1 MWLAKTA
8 RELMSPV
15 DELPREAGGEPEKR
29 ASIDVARVLRV
40 LALIGGE
47 GASVAVFIH
56 AFRARWLK
64 AFVQNNQ
71 LPTADRNVFLAW
83 LIVGGLLP
91 CAVMLGFLAL
101 TWRKR
106 GIWHVDAALARVSAI
121 SRLFAPTLLL
131 WALPQMS
138 SYRAWLGRD
147 LTYLIAAALLVLA
160 FEPMLAAALR
170 AAAELRLTDRWR
182 KMTEAV
188 PKWAAT
194 VTRFAPH
201 VIVPVA
207 AVAYISYTSYYTI
220 LQHWRRQTGALDL
233 GYFASFFWNTIH
245 GRPFYCPI
253 THARDGSYLSI
264 HAEPAVYLLA
274 PFYALVPRPETLLVI
289 QSVMLGTA
297 AIPLYL
303 FARRRLGSD
312 WMAATIGLCF
322 LFYVPLQSPNF
333 TDFHFLTIS
342 LFFVLWAAY
351 FFETERKVLFWVT
364 VAAALL
370 CREDVPFGGIGVGL
384 ALLFS
389 GRNVR
394 TGAILAGVSA
404 LYLGIVKFV
413 IMPSFGAPSF
423 VYIYEHLVPPGERG
437 FGGVVRTL
445 LTNPLYTLS
454 AILLPEKLP
463 FLFHVFMP
471 LAFLPLRR
479 KRYWFLLFPGFFV
492 TLLSTGYMPVIQ
504 IQFQYVTHFTPYV
517 FLGTVLVLQQIG
529 KTKDSVARF
538 AACGA
543 CVLGTYFAQQQ
554 FGALQQDNFHAGVG
568 KVSFD
573 FTDEQRER
581 LTNLRAIALTI
592 PREGTLAA
600 TENDCAHL
608 TDREYLFTLKYD
620 HQGADYLLYS
630 DDNVSFGDA
639 RRIVRQALKDKS
651 FGFHSERPGFVVLR
665 RGAPTKRNAELLERP
680 ELRRP

>member
-8 RELMSPV
+8 RALMSPV
-15 DELPREAGGEPEKR
+15 DELPREASSEPEKR

-40 LALIGGE
+40 LALLGGE

-56 AFRARWLK
+56 AVGARWLK
-64 AFVQNNQ
+64 AFVAHNQ
-71 LPTADRNVFLAW
+71 LPPADRNVFLAW
-83 LIVGGLLP
+83 VFVGGLLP
-91 CAVMLGFLAL
+91 CAAALGFLAL
-101 TWRKR
+101 TWKKR
-106 GIWHVDAALARVSAI
+106 GISHVDAALARVSAI
-121 SRLFAPTLLL
+121 SRLFAPMVLL
-131 WALPQMS
+131 WAMPQMS
-138 SYRAWLGRD
+138 THRAWLGRD
-147 LTYLIAAALLVLA
+147 LTYLITAALLVLA
-160 FEPMLAAALR
+160 FEPTLAAALR
-170 AAAELRLTDRWR
+170 AAAELRVTDRWR
-182 KMTEAV
+182 SLVKAA
-188 PKWAAT
+188 PQWAAT
-194 VTRFAPH
+194 VRRWAPH

-207 AVAYISYTSYYTI
+207 AVAYISYTSWYTI
-220 LQHWRRQTGALDL
+220 LQHWRRETGALDL
-233 GYFASFFWNTIH
+233 GYFSSFFWNTIH

-253 THARDGSYLSI
+253 THPRDGSYLSI
-264 HAEPAVYLLA
+264 HAEFAVYLLA
-274 PFYALVPRPETLLVI
+274 PFYALSPRPETLLVI
-289 QSVMLGTA
+289 QSAMLGLA

-303 FARRRLGSD
+303 FARRRLESD
-312 WMAATIGLCF
+312 WMAATIALCF

-351 FFETERKVLFWVT
+351 FFETERKVLFWVA
-364 VAAALL
+364 VAAALS

-389 GRNVR
+389 GRHVR

-413 IMPSFGAPSF
+413 IMPKFGAPSF
-423 VYIYEHLVPPGERG
+423 VYIYEHLVAPGEHG
-437 FGGVVRTL
+437 FGGVVKTL

-463 FLFHVFMP
+463 YLFHVFMP

-492 TLLSTGYMPVIQ
+492 TLLSTGYLPVVQ

-517 FLGTVLVLQQIG
+517 FLGTVLVLEQIG

-543 CVLGTYFAQQQ
+543 CVLGTYFAQHQ
-554 FGALQQDNFHAGVG
+554 FGALQQDNFHNGGG
-568 KVSFD
+568 KARFD
-573 FTDEQRER
+573 FTDEHRER
-581 LTNLRAIALTI
+581 LANLRAIAATI

-600 TENDCAHL
+600 TEKDCAHL

-620 HQGADYLLYS
+620 PQGADYLLYS
-630 DDNVSFGDA
+630 DDGITFGEA
-639 RRIVRQALKDKS
+639 RNIVQQALKDES
-651 FGFHSERPGFVVLR
+651 FGFHSKRPGYVVLR
-665 RGAPTKRNAELLERP
+665 RGAPTDRNAQLLKRTVP
-680 ELRRP
+680 RHP

>member
-1 MWLAKTA
+1 
-8 RELMSPV
+8 MSP
-15 DELPREAGGEPEKR
+15 DELPKEAGGEPEKR
-29 ASIDVARVLRV
+29 ASIDVARALRV
-40 LALIGGE
+40 LALLGGE

-56 AFRARWLK
+56 SFGARWLK
-64 AFVQNNQ
+64 AFVAHNQ
-71 LPTADRNVFLAW
+71 LARADRNVFLAW
-83 LIVGGLLP
+83 LLVGGLLP
-91 CAVMLGFLAL
+91 CVAAVGVLAL
-101 TWRKR
+101 TWKKR
-106 GIWHVDAALARVSAI
+106 GVSHVDAALARVSAI

-131 WALPQMS
+131 WALPQMNT
-138 SYRAWLGRD
+138 YRAWLGRD
-147 LTYLIAAALLVLA
+147 LTYLVTAALLVLA
-160 FEPMLAAALR
+160 FEPTLAAALR
-170 AAAELRLTDRWR
+170 ALAELRVTERWR
-182 KMTEAV
+182 RTMEAA
-188 PKWAAT
+188 PRWAAT
-194 VTRFAPH
+194 VERWAPP

-220 LQHWRRQTGALDL
+220 LQHWRRETGALDL

-253 THARDGSYLSI
+253 THPRDGSYLSI

-274 PFYALVPRPETLLVI
+274 PFYALAPRPETLLVM
-289 QSVMLGTA
+289 QSVMLGSA

-303 FARRRLGSD
+303 FARRRLESD
-312 WMAATIGLCF
+312 WMAATIALCF
-322 LFYVPLQSPNF
+322 LLYVPLQSPNF

-351 FFETERKVLFWVT
+351 FFETRRKVLFWVA

-389 GRNVR
+389 GRDVR

-404 LYLGIVKFV
+404 LYLGIVKFL

-423 VYIYEHLVPPGERG
+423 VYIYEHLIPPGERG
-437 FGGVVRTL
+437 FGGVVKTL

-463 FLFHVFMP
+463 FLLHVFMP

-479 KRYWFLLFPGFFV
+479 MRYWFLLFPGFFV
-492 TLLSTGYMPVIQ
+492 TLLSTGYQPVIQ

-529 KTKDSVARF
+529 ETKGSVARY

-543 CVLGTYFAQQQ
+543 CVLGTYFAQHQ
-554 FGALQQDNFHAGVG
+554 FGALQQDNFHNGGG
-568 KVSFD
+568 KARFD
-573 FTDEQRER
+573 FTDEHRKR
-581 LTNLRAIALTI
+581 LENLRAIALTI

-600 TENDCAHL
+600 TENDCPHL

-630 DDNVSFGDA
+630 EDNITFGDA
-639 RRIVRQALKDKS
+639 NRIVRKELKDKT
-651 FGFHSERPGFVVLR
+651 FGFHSERPGYVVLR
-665 RGAPTKRNAELLERP
+665 RGAPTRRNAKLLKRLP
-680 ELRRP
+680 PPP

>member
-1 MWLAKTA
+1 MGA
-8 RELMSPV
+8 V
-15 DELPREAGGEPEKR
+15 DESPREVSSEPEKR

-40 LALIGGE
+40 LVLLGGE
-47 GASVAVFIH
+47 GASIGVFIH
-56 AFRARWLK
+56 AFRARWLT
-64 AFVQNNQ
+64 AFVEHNQ
-71 LPTADRNVFLAW
+71 LSRTDRNVFLAW
-83 LIVGGLLP
+83 VLVGGLLP
-91 CAVMLGFLAL
+91 CAAALAFLAL

-106 GIWHVDAALARVSAI
+106 GLSHVDAALARASTI

-138 SYRAWLGRD
+138 TVRAWLGRD

-160 FEPMLAAALR
+160 FELALAAAAR
-170 AAAELRLTDRWR
+170 AFAELRLTDRWQR
-182 KMTEAV
+182 ARNAA
-188 PKWAAT
+188 PKQVAI
-194 VTRFAPH
+194 VGRFAPH

-207 AVAYISYTSYYTI
+207 AVAYISYTSWYTI
-220 LQHWRRQTGALDL
+220 LQHWRRETGALDL

-253 THARDGSYLSI
+253 THPRDGSYLSI

-274 PFYALVPRPETLLVI
+274 PIYALFPRPETLLVI
-289 QSVMLGTA
+289 QSAMLGSA

-303 FARRRLGSD
+303 FARRRLQSD
-312 WMAATIGLCF
+312 WMAATVALCF
-322 LFYVPLQSPNF
+322 LLYVPLQSPNF

-351 FFETERKVLFWVT
+351 FFATERKVLFWVA

-389 GRNVR
+389 GRHVR
-394 TGAILAGVSA
+394 TGAILAGISA
-404 LYLGIVKFV
+404 LYLGIVKFL

-423 VYIYEHLVPPGERG
+423 VYVYEHLIPPGERG

-463 FLFHVFMP
+463 FLLHVFMP

-479 KRYWFLLFPGFFV
+479 MRYWFLLFPGFFV
-492 TLLSTGYMPVIQ
+492 TLLSTGYLPVIQ

-517 FLGTVLVLQQIG
+517 FLGTVLVLEQIG
-529 KTKDSVARF
+529 KTKDSAARF

-543 CVLGTYFAQQQ
+543 CVLGTYFAQHQ
-554 FGALQQDNFHAGVG
+554 FGALQQDNFHYGGG
-568 KVSFD
+568 KARFD
-573 FTDEQRER
+573 FTDKHRKR
-581 LTNLRAIALTI
+581 LENLRAIALTI
-592 PREGTLAA
+592 PREGSLAA
-600 TENDCAHL
+600 TENDCPHL

-630 DDNVSFGDA
+630 DDNVTFGDA
-639 RRIVRQALKDKS
+639 RRIVRKELKDGS
-651 FGFHSERPGFVVLR
+651 FGFHSERPGYVVLR
-665 RGAPTKRNAELLERP
+665 RGAATHRNAELLERLP
-680 ELRRP
+680 RS